1 MDLHAILEKLNSA
14 TAAAS
19 DTVSVTV
26 TEGDWAKHIA
36 EKIAAVTNV
45 TEDDLLK
52 LWNDKEWITSLKI

>member
-1 MDLHAILEKLNSA
+1 MPLQQQ
-14 TAAAS
+14 S